1 MTGEMQ
7 VCLLFRSQ
15 VERFQTFTRTNRGRK
30 MSNDSERMDSHFSS
44 SSLLAEAKRVVDEEK
59 AGFRRFVRFRLS
71 ATVSSRT
78 GETRLY
84 RPTPIV

>member
-1 MTGEMQ
+1 M
-7 VCLLFRSQ
+7 R
-15 VERFQTFTRTNRGRK
+15 
-30 MSNDSERMDSHFSS
+30 DDAERMDSYLSS
-44 SSLLAEAKRVVDEEK
+44 SSLLDEAKRVVDEAK
-59 AGFRRFVRFRLS
+59 AGFRRFTRFRLS